1 MENEHIR
8 VWDIPIRLFHW
19 VLVALVT
26 CQFLIAWVFTEQIEL
41 HVILGYLTLALIVF
55 RIFWGFIGTTYA
67 QFKNF
72 LVSPT
77 SLVAYTKGLFNQTSQ
92 SKSAGHNPIGGYSTI
107 AIIVCI
113 LVQAFSGLF
122 CDDNVF
128 TAGPLRRLVSDNVT
142 SIFNQLHALNA
153 KILVGLLCTHVLA
166 IFWYLLVK
174 RENLIKPMITG
185 KKIGIKYDRYMNW
198 TEKPLAALLTLA
210 LASIAVWVVINI

>member
-1 MENEHIR
+1 MENEQVRI
-8 VWDIPIRLFHW
+8 WDIPLRLFHW

-26 CQFLIAWVFTEQIEL
+26 CQLLIAWAFTEQIDL

-55 RIFWGFIGTTYA
+55 RIIWGFIGTTYA

-77 SLVAYTKGLFNQTSQ
+77 SLVAYIRGLFNRTSQ

-107 AIIVCI
+107 AIIACI
-113 LVQAFSGLF
+113 LVQGFSGLF
-122 CDDNVF
+122 CDDDVF
-128 TAGPLRRLVSDNVT
+128 TAGPLRHLVSDNVT
-142 SIFNQLHALNA
+142 SIFNQVHTLNA

-174 RENLIKPMITG
+174 RENLIKAMITG
-185 KKIGIKYDRYMNW
+185 KKIAIKDDKYMNW
-198 TEKPLAALLTLA
+198 TEKPLAALLAFA
-210 LASIAVWVVINI
+210 LASIAVWVLINI

>member
-1 MENEHIR
+1 MENEHIK

-26 CQFLIAWVFTEQIEL
+26 SQFLIAWVFTEQIDL
-41 HVILGYLTLALIVF
+41 HVKLGYLTLALIVF
-55 RIFWGFIGTTYA
+55 RIFWGFIGTAYA

-77 SLVAYTKGLFNQTSQ
+77 SLVAYIKELFNQTSQ

-113 LVQAFSGLF
+113 LAQGFSGLF
-122 CDDNVF
+122 CDDDVF
-128 TAGPLRRLVSDNVT
+128 TVGPLRHLVSDNAT
-142 SIFNQLHALNA
+142 SIFNQVHALNA
-153 KILVGLLCTHVLA
+153 KILVGLLCTHVAA
-166 IFWYLLVK
+166 IFWHLLVK

-185 KKIGIKYDRYMNW
+185 KKIAIKDDKYMNW
-198 TEKPLAALLTLA
+198 TEKPLAALLAFALA
-210 LASIAVWVVINI
+210 LIAVWVIINI

>member
-1 MENEHIR
+1 MKNEQVRI
-8 VWDIPIRLFHW
+8 WDIPLRLFHW
-19 VLVALVT
+19 ALAALVT
-26 CQFLIAWVFTEQIEL
+26 CQFLIAWVFTDAMDL
-41 HVILGYLTLALIVF
+41 HVTLGYLTLTLIVF

-77 SLVAYTKGLFNQTSQ
+77 SLVAYIRGLFNRASQ

-113 LVQAFSGLF
+113 LAQGFSGLF
-122 CDDNVF
+122 CDDDVF
-128 TAGPLRRLVSDNVT
+128 TAGPLRHLVSDNVT
-142 SIFNQLHALNA
+142 SIFNRVHALNA

-166 IFWYLLVK
+166 IFWHLLVK

-185 KKIGIKYDRYMNW
+185 KKIAIKDDKHMNW
-198 TEKPLAALLTLA
+198 TEKPLAALLALA
-210 LASIAVWVVINI
+210 LASISVWAVINI

>member
-1 MENEHIR
+1 MENEYIK

-26 CQFLIAWVFTEQIEL
+26 SQFLIAWVFTEQIDL
-41 HVILGYLTLALIVF
+41 HVTLGYLTLALIVF
-55 RIFWGFIGTTYA
+55 RIFWGFIGTAYA

-92 SKSAGHNPIGGYSTI
+92 PKSAGHNPIGGYSTI
-107 AIIVCI
+107 AIILCI
-113 LVQAFSGLF
+113 LAQGFSGLF
-122 CDDNVF
+122 CDDDVF
-128 TAGPLRRLVSDNVT
+128 TAGPLRHLVSDNVT
-142 SIFNQLHALNA
+142 SIFNQVHALNA

-174 RENLIKPMITG
+174 RENLIKPMVTG
-185 KKIGIKYDRYMNW
+185 KKIAIKDDKHMNW
-198 TEKPLAALLTLA
+198 TEKPLAALLALA

>member
-1 MENEHIR
+1 MENEQVRI
-8 VWDIPIRLFHW
+8 WDIPLRLFHW

-26 CQFLIAWVFTEQIEL
+26 CQLLIAWAFTEQIDL

-55 RIFWGFIGTTYA
+55 RIIWGFIGTTYA

-77 SLVAYTKGLFNQTSQ
+77 SLVAYIRGLFNRTSQ

-107 AIIVCI
+107 AIIACI
-113 LVQAFSGLF
+113 LVQGFSGLF
-122 CDDNVF
+122 CDDDVF
-128 TAGPLRRLVSDNVT
+128 TAGPLRHLVSDNVT
-142 SIFNQLHALNA
+142 SIFNQVHTLNA

-174 RENLIKPMITG
+174 RENLIKAMITG
-185 KKIGIKYDRYMNW
+185 KKIAIKDDKYMNW